1 MTTISNNTENN
12 ELYIKQTLTNLQR
25 IFHQHLITCDLHLY
39 NTKDKMM
46 NLLRKES
53 GEQWNVSFILD
64 LAKNNKII
72 WIQGSSDPEDY
83 ESYKKGMNSRL
94 AEILNS

>member
-1 MTTISNNTENN
+1 MATISNNTDN

-25 IFHQHLITCDLHLY
+25 IFHQHLIMYDLHLY

-64 LAKNNKII
+64 LAKK
-72 WIQGSSDPEDY
+72 
-83 ESYKKGMNSRL
+83 
-94 AEILNS
+94 

>member
-1 MTTISNNTENN
+1 MTTISNTEN

-25 IFHQHLITCDLHLY
+25 IFHQHLIKCDLHLY

-53 GEQWNVSFILD
+53 GTMECKFYIRFSQ
-64 LAKNNKII
+64 K
-72 WIQGSSDPEDY
+72 
-83 ESYKKGMNSRL
+83 
-94 AEILNS
+94 

>member
-1 MTTISNNTENN
+1 
-12 ELYIKQTLTNLQR
+12 
-25 IFHQHLITCDLHLY
+25 
-39 NTKDKMM
+39 MM

-72 WIQGSSDPEDY
+72 WIQGSSDPTDY
-83 ESYKKGMNSRL
+83 ESYKKRY
-94 AEILNS
+94 E

>member
-1 MTTISNNTENN
+1 MTTISNNTEN

-25 IFHQHLITCDLHLY
+25 IFHQHLIMCDLHLY

-72 WIQGSSDPEDY
+72 WIQGSSDPTDY
-83 ESYKKGMNSRL
+83 ESYKKRY
-94 AEILNS
+94 E